1 MFAVDDVRVV
11 ETPKPRIND
20 GEILMKVRACGVCPT
35 DVRKYRTGDGGALKL
50 PMNLG
55 HEFAGDAVEVGPRV
69 THVKPGMRTSGEW
82 FVGYADFAAIPE
94 DRVSGVM
101 PLPDNVTYEE
111 ATFLEPLADCIYC
124 VERQSNVILGDKIG
138 IIGAGT
144 MGLMKMMVAKAAG
157 IDVMMCDV
165 LEHRRTTAK
174 EFGADLVVSP
184 DEVEKTAR
192 EWTEGQ
198 GLDAV
203 ILSAGVPSA
212 VNQAL
217 TMVKNRG
224 HVVFFGGFKRGVT
237 AVIDPNLIHYK
248 EAVVTGSYWVGAPGY
263 GDRKFYHK
271 SMQAI
276 AAKTVP
282 VAKLIT
288 HRFPLEDIVKALET
302 MESLEGLK
310 VIITIS

>member
-1 MFAVDDVRVV
+1 MFGVNDVRVV
-11 ETPKPRIND
+11 ETPVPQIN
-20 GEILMKVRACGVCPT
+20 GGQILMKVRACGVCPT
-35 DVRKYRTGDGGALKL
+35 DVRKYRTGDGGTLKL

-55 HEFAGDAVEVGPRV
+55 HEFSGDVVEVGERI
-69 THVKPGMRTSGEW
+69 THVKPGMRVSGEW
-82 FVGYADFAAIPE
+82 FVGYADYAAIPE
-94 DRVSGVM
+94 DRTEAVM
-101 PLPDNVTYEE
+101 PLPASVSYEE

-124 VERQSNVILGDKIG
+124 VERQSNVMLGDKIA

-157 IDVMMCDV
+157 INVMMCDV
-165 LEHRRTTAK
+165 LQHRRDTAK
-174 EFGADLVVSP
+174 EYGADLVVSP
-184 DEVEKTAR
+184 DDLAKTAR
-192 EWTEGQ
+192 EWTDGK

-217 TMVKNRG
+217 ELVKNRG
-224 HVVFFGGFKRGVT
+224 HVVFFGGFKRGTT
-237 AVIDPNLIHYK
+237 ATIDPNLIHYK
-248 EAVVTGSYWVGAPGY
+248 EVIVTGSYWVGAPPY

-276 AAKTVP
+276 ADKSVP

-310 VIITIS
+310 VIVTM